1 MPKQRGLFNFLLAK
15 KQNIDYNLFIA
26 TEALYPRWLF
36 LCPAAWE
43 GRDMATLAISRIQQ
57 KPDNFRRFA
66 IPKNKNIIKGRPLPP
81 PAGIAAWYKKE
92 LRRLTAEMLRSVSAK
107 VEAAYKET
115 AADSMTAQ
123 DEDRQAVL
131 QRLLDRTEKEF
142 ARLFEEKA
150 LELSARMAAMEEA
163 QAGRATQSA
172 FNDLKA
178 ALTIRPMITPELK
191 QSMQAI
197 IAENVNLIK
206 SIQNR
211 YFEQIRGA
219 VNRAL
224 LNGGSYSELKAEIS
238 KYNGQ
243 NLRRAGLIARDQS
256 HKAWTAL
263 SMQKMKDAGI
273 NGWEW
278 VHGGGVKTPRETHIK
293 TEAQGGINH
302 TIHKTGEKAYD
313 PQKGIERGILPGE
326 LPYCRCFARPVI
338 IIEGKAG

>member
-1 MPKQRGLFNFLLAK
+1 MTLTIGNDRKTK
-15 KQNIDYNLFIA
+15 KPGTNA
-26 TEALYPRWLF
+26 R
-36 LCPAAWE
+36 
-43 GRDMATLAISRIQQ
+43 RSSIS
-57 KPDNFRRFA
+57 KSKS
-66 IPKNKNIIKGRPLPP
+66 KNNVIKGKALIP
-81 PAGIAAWYKKE
+81 PAGIAAWYRKE
-92 LRRLTAEMLRSVSAK
+92 LRKLAAEMLRDVSAK
-107 VEAAYKET
+107 VAAAYKET
-115 AADSMTAQ
+115 ASDSMAAQ
-123 DEDRQAVL
+123 DEDRQAML
-131 QRLLDRTEKEF
+131 QRLLDSSEAEF
-142 ARLFEEKA
+142 SRLFEQKA
-150 LELSARMAAMEEA
+150 FEISSRMAAMEEV
-163 QAGRATQSA
+163 QAGRATGNA

-178 ALTIRPMITPELK
+178 ALTIRPGITPELR
-191 QSMQAI
+191 QTMQTV

-206 SIQNR
+206 SIQSR

-293 TEAQGGINH
+293 TAEQGGINH
-302 TIHKTGEKAYD
+302 TIHRTGEKCYD
-313 PQKGIERGILPGE
+313 PQKGVERGILPGE

-338 IIEGKAG
+338 IIEGKAV

>member
-1 MPKQRGLFNFLLAK
+1 
-15 KQNIDYNLFIA
+15 
-26 TEALYPRWLF
+26 
-36 LCPAAWE
+36 
-43 GRDMATLAISRIQQ
+43 MAELTISRRQQ
-57 KPDNFRRFA
+57 KPDNFRRFSMSK
-66 IPKNKNIIKGRPLPP
+66 IRNIIKGRPLPP

-107 VEAAYKET
+107 VEAAFKST
-115 AADSMTAQ
+115 ASDSVAF
-123 DEDRQAVL
+123 DEDRQAML

-142 ARLFEEKA
+142 ARLFEQKA

-163 QAGRATQSA
+163 QAGRATSAA

-178 ALTIRPMITPELK
+178 ALTIRPTITPELK

-206 SIQNR
+206 SIENR

-219 VNRAL
+219 VNRAI
-224 LNGGSYSELKAEIS
+224 LNNGSYSQLKEEIS

-243 NLRRAGLIARDQS
+243 NMRRAGLIARDQS

-293 TEAQGGINH
+293 TAEQGGINH
-302 TIHKTGEKAYD
+302 TIHKTGEKCYD
-313 PQKGIERGILPGE
+313 PQKGVERGILPGE

-338 IIEGKAG
+338 IIEGKAV